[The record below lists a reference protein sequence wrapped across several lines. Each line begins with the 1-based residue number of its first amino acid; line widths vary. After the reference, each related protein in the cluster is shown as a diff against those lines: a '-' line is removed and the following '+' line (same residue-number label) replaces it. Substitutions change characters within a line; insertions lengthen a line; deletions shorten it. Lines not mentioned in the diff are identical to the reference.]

1 MEKCEE
7 MKSCKFIMATT
18 KIKDILKAIVNS
30 EELYALFNMVAVNF
44 DYSAAKQKCFV
55 CEGGEYGRFR
65 LILPNSVGDRLAFI
79 FCLMVEFDRN
89 DINFNA
95 FLQQYYPKD
104 GSFYASYHSFCDEVI
119 DSLIGI
125 ISDIF
130 YKELHEEDPALQ
142 LPQASAPEAP
152 ALLPDNP
159 TLTESKNA
167 VLLLLRSESDAVVA
181 SALSDEDKEAAE
193 EMLSALTYAVEQGDV
208 NLVKAL
214 TCGYNY
220 FALYSK
226 YDSET
231 LSMLFEEIGALV
243 EAL

>member
-7 MKSCKFIMATT
+7 MKNCKFIMATT

-30 EELYALFNMVAVNF
+30 EELYSLFNMVAANF
-44 DYSAAKQKCFV
+44 DYSAAKQRCFV
-55 CEGGEYGRFR
+55 CEGGEYGRCR

-95 FLQQYYPKD
+95 FLQQYYPTD

-119 DSLIGI
+119 DSLINI

-130 YKELHEEDPALQ
+130 YKELHEEPPLQ
-142 LPQASAPEAP
+142 LPQTDMAPEEV
-152 ALLPDNP
+152 ALLPDNAH
-159 TLTESKNA
+159 LTESKNA
-167 VLLLLRSESDAVVA
+167 VLILLRSESDAVVA

-193 EMLSALTYAVEQGDV
+193 EMLSALTYAVEQGDS
-208 NLVKAL
+208 NLIKAL

-226 YDSET
+226 YDSRT
-231 LSMLFEEIGALV
+231 LSILFEEIGALV
-243 EAL
+243 EDL